1 MVPLSSDTAA
11 KTTKVTLLLFIIIST
26 LKLTHPIPDASL
38 FVMAVAMSGRIAG
51 TASRYSAAVPAS
63 HVTRTGYNGLA
74 ITRAIS
80 ATGRFAG
87 GADNSFAVATLSG

>member
-1 MVPLSSDTAA
+1 
-11 KTTKVTLLLFIIIST
+11 
-26 LKLTHPIPDASL
+26 
-38 FVMAVAMSGRIAG
+38 MAVALSRRIAG

-63 HVTRTGYNGLA
+63 HVARTGYNALA

-87 GADNSFAVATLSG
+87 GADDSFTVATLSEDFVS